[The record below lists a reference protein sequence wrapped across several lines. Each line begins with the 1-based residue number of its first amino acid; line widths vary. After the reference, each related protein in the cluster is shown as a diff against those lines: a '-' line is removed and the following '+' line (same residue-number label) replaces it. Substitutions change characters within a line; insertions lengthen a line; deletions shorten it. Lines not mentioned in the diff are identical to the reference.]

1 MKIGIEAQRIFRKK
15 RHGMDMVAVELIRNL
30 QELDKI
36 NDYFVFVN
44 QAEDTSCI
52 SETSNFKIVQLPA
65 SPYPIWEQWYL
76 PRAAKKLGLDI
87 LHCTSNTAP
96 FWGNTSLVLTLHDI
110 IYLEKIN
117 FRAGTWYQRLGN
129 LYRRWN
135 VPQIVP
141 KASRILTVS
150 VYEQK
155 RIQEHFKAED
165 PSKTVV
171 VHNGVSLHFQP
182 IPPAIREEKREMYGL
197 PENFMLFLGNT
208 DPKKN
213 LKGVL
218 EAMVILDKA
227 QALTLPL
234 VMPDFGEEE
243 LISLLGSMEAN
254 SLRSK
259 IHLTG
264 YIPNHDLPAIYAK
277 ATLFLYPSLRESFG
291 LPILE
296 AMACGC
302 PVITSNTSSMPEIAG
317 DAALLIDPF
326 DPKSMANAI
335 QKLLLDTESRQ
346 QLIEKGFT
354 RPPLFSYLRGA
365 EKVLDIYKHILHRS
379 DER

>member
-30 QELDKI
+30 QQLDKV
-36 NDYFVFVN
+36 NEYFIFVN
-44 QAEDTSCI
+44 QDEDSSCI
-52 SETSNFKIVQLPA
+52 SESSNFKIIRLPA
-65 SPYPIWEQWYL
+65 SPYPIWEQWHL
-76 PRAAKKLGLDI
+76 PRASKKLGLDL

-96 FWGNTSLVLTLHDI
+96 FWGKVPLILTLHDI
-110 IYLEKIN
+110 IYLEKLN
-117 FRAGTWYQRLGN
+117 FRSGTWYQRLGN

-150 VYEQK
+150 AYEQK
-155 RIQEHFKAED
+155 RIQEHFNQED
-165 PSKTVV
+165 PDKTIV

-182 IPPAIREEKREMYGL
+182 ISLELQEEKRKAYGL
-197 PENFMLFLGNT
+197 PEDFMLFLGNT

-218 EAMVILDKA
+218 EALAILNRENQLD
-227 QALTLPL
+227 LPL

-243 LISLLGSMEAN
+243 LMSLLDAMSATD
-254 SLRSK
+254 LRSK

-264 YIPNHDLPAIYAK
+264 YIPNQDLPAIYAK
-277 ATLFLYPSLRESFG
+277 ATVFLYPSLRESFG

-326 DPKSMANAI
+326 DPKSLAEAMK
-335 QKLLLDTESRQ
+335 QLLLNPTKRQ
-346 QLIEKGFT
+346 QLISKGFT
-354 RPPLFSYLRGA
+354 RPPMFSYLRGA
-365 EKVLDIYKHILHRS
+365 EKVLDIYSYIYS
-379 DER
+379 QSNER

>member
-30 QELDKI
+30 QQLDKV
-36 NDYFVFVN
+36 NEYFIFVN
-44 QAEDTSCI
+44 QVEDSSCI
-52 SETSNFKIVQLPA
+52 SESSNFKIIRLPA

-76 PRAAKKLGLDI
+76 PLAAKKIGLDI

-96 FWGNTSLVLTLHDI
+96 FWGKVPLVLTLHDI
-110 IYLEKIN
+110 IYLEKLN
-117 FRAGTWYQRLGN
+117 FRSGTWYQRLGN

-141 KASRILTVS
+141 KARRILTVS
-150 VYEQK
+150 AYEQK
-155 RIQEHFKAED
+155 RIQEHFAEED
-165 PSKTVV
+165 PEKTVV

-182 IPPAIREEKREMYGL
+182 IPPALQEEKRKTYGL
-197 PENFMLFLGNT
+197 PEKFMLFLGNT

-218 EAMVILDKA
+218 EALAILDREN
-227 QALTLPL
+227 QLGLPL

-243 LISLLGSMEAN
+243 LVSLLDSMSAN
-254 SLRSK
+254 DLRSK

-264 YIPNHDLPAIYAK
+264 YIPNQDLPAIYAK
-277 ATLFLYPSLRESFG
+277 AEIFLYPSLRESFG

-317 DAALLIDPF
+317 DAAVLIDPF
-326 DPKSMANAI
+326 DPRSLANAI
-335 QKLLLDTESRQ
+335 KHLLLDTTKRH
-346 QLIEKGFT
+346 QLISKGFS
-354 RPPLFSYLRGA
+354 RPPMFSYRRGA
-365 EKVLDIYKHILHRS
+365 EKILDIYSCIFS
-379 DER
+379 QSNER

>member
-30 QELDKI
+30 QQLDKV
-36 NDYFVFVN
+36 NEYFIFVN
-44 QAEDTSCI
+44 QVEDPSCI
-52 SETSNFKIVQLPA
+52 TETSNFKIVRLPS

-76 PRAAKKLGLDI
+76 PRAAKKLGLDL

-96 FWGNTSLVLTLHDI
+96 FWGKIPLVLTLHDI
-110 IYLEKIN
+110 IYLEKLN
-117 FRAGTWYQRLGN
+117 FRSGTWYQRLGN

-141 KASRILTVS
+141 KAARILTVS
-150 VYEQK
+150 AYEQK
-155 RIQEHFKAED
+155 RIQEHFSEEAAD
-165 PSKTVV
+165 KTVV
-171 VHNGVSLHFQP
+171 VHNGVSLHFKP
-182 IPPAIREEKREMYGL
+182 ISPIVQEEKRKSFGL

-218 EAMVILDKA
+218 EALSILDNSS
-227 QALTLPL
+227 QLNLPL

-243 LISLLGSMEAN
+243 LMSLLGTMAATG
-254 SLRSK
+254 LRSK

-264 YIPNHDLPAIYAK
+264 YIPNHDLPAVYAK

-326 DPKSMANAI
+326 DPKTLAEAI
-335 QKLLLDTESRQ
+335 HLLLLDPARRQ
-346 QLIEKGFT
+346 HLIDKGFT
-354 RPPLFSYLRGA
+354 RPPMFSYLRGA
-365 EKVLDIYKHILHRS
+365 ERVMDIYKRTFNAS
-379 DER
+379 NGR

>member
-30 QELDKI
+30 QVLDTI
-36 NDYFVFVN
+36 NEYYVFVN
-44 QAEDTSCI
+44 QEEDSSCI
-52 SETSNFKIVQLPA
+52 SESPNFKIVRLPP

-96 FWGNTSLVLTLHDI
+96 FWGKIPLVLTLHDI
-110 IYLEKIN
+110 IYLEKLN
-117 FRAGTWYQRLGN
+117 FRSGTWYQRLGN

-141 KASRILTVS
+141 KAARILTVS
-150 VYEQK
+150 AYEQK
-155 RIQEHFKAED
+155 RIQEHFSKES

-171 VHNGVSLHFQP
+171 VHNGVSLHFQLIDP
-182 IPPAIREEKREMYGL
+182 GLQEEKRKSYGL
-197 PENFMLFLGNT
+197 PENFILFLGNT

-218 EAMVILDKA
+218 EALAILENAD
-227 QALTLPL
+227 QLSLPL

-243 LISLLGSMEAN
+243 LMSLLRSMGAPN
-254 SLRSK
+254 LRSK

-264 YIPNHDLPAIYAK
+264 YIPNQDLPAIYAK
-277 ATLFLYPSLRESFG
+277 ATVFLYPSLRESFG

-317 DAALLIDPF
+317 DATILIDPF
-326 DPKSMANAI
+326 DTKSLAEAI
-335 QKLLLDTESRQ
+335 QHLLLNASKRQ
-346 QLIEKGFT
+346 ELISKGLT
-354 RPPLFSYLRGA
+354 RPPMFSYRKGA
-365 EKVLDIYKHILHRS
+365 EKVFDIYTTIFRQS
-379 DER
+379 NER

>member
-30 QELDKI
+30 QQIDKI
-36 NDYFVFVN
+36 NEYFVFVN
-44 QAEDTSCI
+44 QVEDTSCI
-52 SETSNFKIVQLPA
+52 SETSNFKVIRLPS

-76 PRAAKKLGLDI
+76 PRAAKKLQLDI

-96 FWGNTSLVLTLHDI
+96 FWGKIPLVLTLHDI
-110 IYLEKIN
+110 IYLEKLN
-117 FRAGTWYQRLGN
+117 FSSGTWYQRLGN

-141 KASRILTVS
+141 KASGILTVS
-150 VYEQK
+150 AYEQK
-155 RIQEHFKAED
+155 RIQAYFSGED
-165 PSKTVV
+165 PTKTIV

-182 IPPAIREEKREMYGL
+182 IPPNLQEEKRKMYGL

-218 EAMVILDKA
+218 KAMILLEKA
-227 QALTLPL
+227 QILHQPL
-234 VMPDFGEEE
+234 VMPDFGEDE
-243 LISLLGSMEAN
+243 LMSLLDTMEAGN
-254 SLRSK
+254 LRSK

-264 YIPNHDLPAIYAK
+264 YIPNRDLPAIYSK
-277 ATLFLYPSLRESFG
+277 ASLFLYPSLRESFG

-317 DAALLIDPF
+317 DAAWLIDPF
-326 DPKSMANAI
+326 DPKTIAEAI
-335 QKLLLDTESRQ
+335 QNLLVNRKSRQ
-346 QLIEKGFT
+346 KLVERGFS
-354 RPPLFSYLRGA
+354 RPPLFSYQRGA
-365 EKVLDIYKHILHRS
+365 GTVLKVYKRIFKRS
-379 DER
+379 NER

>member
-1 MKIGIEAQRIFRKK
+1 
-15 RHGMDMVAVELIRNL
+15 MDMVAVELIRNL
-30 QELDKI
+30 QVLDAV
-36 NDYFVFVN
+36 NEYYVFVN
-44 QAEDTSCI
+44 QEEDASCI
-52 SETSNFKIVQLPA
+52 AESPNFKIVRLPP

-76 PRAAKKLGLDI
+76 PRAAKRLGLDI

-96 FWGNTSLVLTLHDI
+96 FWGKIPLVLTLHDI
-110 IYLEKIN
+110 IYLEKLN
-117 FRAGTWYQRLGN
+117 FRSGTWYQRLGN

-141 KASRILTVS
+141 KAARILTVS
-150 VYEQK
+150 AYEQK
-155 RIQEHFKAED
+155 RIQEHFSKES

-182 IPPAIREEKREMYGL
+182 IDPGLQEEKRKTYGL
-197 PENFMLFLGNT
+197 PENFILFLGNT

-218 EAMVILDKA
+218 EALAILDNA
-227 QALTLPL
+227 DQLSLPL

-243 LISLLGSMEAN
+243 LMSLLRSMGAPN
-254 SLRSK
+254 LRSK

-264 YIPNHDLPAIYAK
+264 YIPNQDLPAIYAK
-277 ATLFLYPSLRESFG
+277 ATVFLYPSLRESFG

-317 DAALLIDPF
+317 DAATLIDPF
-326 DPKSMANAI
+326 DTKSLAEAI
-335 QKLLLDTESRQ
+335 QHLLLNASKRQ
-346 QLIEKGFT
+346 ELISKGLT
-354 RPPLFSYLRGA
+354 RPPMFSYRKGA
-365 EKVLDIYKHILHRS
+365 EKVFDIYTTIFRQPN
-379 DER
+379 ER

>member
-30 QELDKI
+30 QQLDKVNEYYI
-36 NDYFVFVN
+36 FVN
-44 QAEDTSCI
+44 QEEDSSCI
-52 SETSNFKIVQLPA
+52 SESSNFKIVRLPT

-76 PRAAKKLGLDI
+76 PRAAKKLGLDL

-96 FWGNTSLVLTLHDI
+96 FWGKIPLVLTLHDI
-110 IYLEKIN
+110 IYLEKLN
-117 FRAGTWYQRLGN
+117 FRSGTWYQRLGN

-141 KASRILTVS
+141 KAVRVLTVS
-150 VYEQK
+150 AYEQK
-155 RIQEHFKAED
+155 RIQEHFDKED

-182 IPPAIREEKREMYGL
+182 IAPALQEEKRKAYGL
-197 PENFMLFLGNT
+197 PEDFLLFLGNT

-218 EAMVILDKA
+218 EAIAILDK
-227 QALTLPL
+227 QKLLSLPL

-243 LISLLGSMEAN
+243 LMAMLDTLSATD
-254 SLRSK
+254 LRSK

-264 YIPNHDLPAIYAK
+264 YIPNPDLPAIYAK

-317 DAALLIDPF
+317 DAAMLIDPF
-326 DPKSMANAI
+326 DPKSMAEAI
-335 QKLLLDTESRQ
+335 HHLLTDPAKRE
-346 QLIEKGFT
+346 QLIAKGFN
-354 RPPLFSYLRGA
+354 RPPMFSYLRGA
-365 EKVLDIYKHILHRS
+365 EKALDIYEHVLS
-379 DER
+379 PSNER

>member
-30 QELDKI
+30 QELDKV
-36 NDYFVFVN
+36 NSYFIFVN
-44 QAEDTSCI
+44 QVEDDTCI
-52 SETSNFKIVQLPA
+52 SETANFKIIYLPP
-65 SPYPIWEQWYL
+65 SPYPVWEQYFL

-96 FWGNTSLVLTLHDI
+96 FWGSMPLVLTLHDI
-110 IYLEKIN
+110 IYLEKLN
-117 FRAGTWYQRLGN
+117 LRAGTWYQRLGN

-135 VPQIVP
+135 VPAIVP
-141 KASRILTVS
+141 RASRILTVS
-150 VYEQK
+150 AYEQK
-155 RIQEHFKAED
+155 RIQHHFDKEP

-171 VHNGVSLHFQP
+171 VHNGVSGHFQQVSP
-182 IPPAIREEKREMYGL
+182 NVQEEKRKKYGL

-213 LKGVL
+213 LTGVL
-218 EAMVILDKA
+218 
-227 QALTLPL
+227 QALLHLDREQLMTLPL
-234 VMPDFGEEE
+234 VMPDFGEEA
-243 LISLLGSMEAN
+243 LRDLLDSLNAN
-254 SLRSK
+254 QLRAK

-264 YIPNHDLPAIYAK
+264 YIPNSDLPAIYAK

-317 DAALLIDPF
+317 EAAILVDPL
-326 DPKSMANAI
+326 DPKMITMAI
-335 QKLLLDTESRQ
+335 KQLLVNPLEREA
-346 QLIEKGFT
+346 LIERGYT
-354 RPPLFSYLRGA
+354 RPPLFSYRRGA
-365 EKVLDIYKHILHRS
+365 ENVLTIYRDIFNRTNGK
-379 DER
+379 